1 MNFSLKD
8 LCTPASIYFWL
19 SILGIVVMALSK
31 FALIT
36 TAINIIFVLLWTWF
50 LNYLCSK
57 GYSGVSWVFVL
68 LPLVLVALAVINF
81 NKNIFIFKK

>member
-1 MNFSLKD
+1 MNFSLKN
-8 LCTPASIYFWL
+8 LCTPANIYFWL
-19 SILGIVVMALSK
+19 SILGIAVMALSK